1 MPTCNHYMISGKV
14 KEIPQS
20 EAVCAWDGSLTYSQ
34 LDQHS
39 TILAAHLISAG
50 VKFGDHIPFA
60 FEKSMWAVVST
71 LAILKAGGAL
81 VPLDP
86 SHPNVRLEEILR
98 STNAKIVVT
107 SKSLCHLFDKLDES
121 LVVAFADTS
130 ASVHEQ
136 QTVLRDVR
144 PSDPV
149 VVLFTSGSTGQP
161 KGMIHEHGAIGT
173 YLITHGEPM
182 GYHRAR
188 VLQFSAYTFDAAI
201 LDIFTT
207 PVFGE
212 CVCVPSEQDRI
223 SNIIGVINEMEVEF
237 ALLHTLFRRPDESR

>member
-1 MPTCNHYMISGKV
+1 M
-14 KEIPQS
+14 
-20 EAVCAWDGSLTYSQ
+20 
-34 LDQHS
+34 
-39 TILAAHLISAG
+39 
-50 VKFGDHIPFA
+50 
-60 FEKSMWAVVST
+60 
-71 LAILKAGGAL
+71 
-81 VPLDP
+81 
-86 SHPNVRLEEILR
+86 
-98 STNAKIVVT
+98 T
-107 SKSLCHLFDKLDES
+107 SKPLCHLFDKLDES
-121 LVVAFADTS
+121 LVVDFADTS

-149 VVLFTSGSTGQP
+149 FVLFTSGSTGQP

-173 YLITHGEPM
+173 YLITHGELM

-207 PVFGE
+207 LVFGE

-223 SNIIGVINEMEVEF
+223 SNIIGVINEMKVEF
-237 ALLHTLFRRPDESR
+237 ALLHTLFRRPDASR